1 MRGFGLEHAILLAA
15 TNPVTRVTSCP
26 RSPPPLTASELPNP
40 FVIASGPPGTN
51 LNVIHRAFREGWG
64 AVIAKTISLDASKVI
79 NVTPR
84 YGKLHANDKREIVGW
99 ENIELISDRPIEN
112 LARGV

>member
-1 MRGFGLEHAILLAA
+1 MGLASNMLFCSWRQIQ
-15 TNPVTRVTSCP
+15 VP
-26 RSPPPLTASELPNP
+26 RHSMSTLSITVDGLKLPNP
-40 FVIASGPPGTN
+40 FIIASGPPGTN

-84 YGKLHANDKREIVGW
+84 YGKLHANDRREIVGW
-99 ENIELISDRPIEN
+99 ENIELISDRPIEK